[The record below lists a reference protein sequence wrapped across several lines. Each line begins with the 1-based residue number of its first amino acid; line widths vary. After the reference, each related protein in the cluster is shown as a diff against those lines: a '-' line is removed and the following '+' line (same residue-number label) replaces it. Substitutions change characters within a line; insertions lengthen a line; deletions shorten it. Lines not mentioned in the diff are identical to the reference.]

1 MYLTKY
7 DIQVINISHKINISK
22 QEMNYGTGALLNLKY
37 PPLFNN

>member
-22 QEMNYGTGALLNLKY
+22 QEMNYGTGALQHYTL
-37 PPLFNN
+37 LFNN

>member
-22 QEMNYGTGALLNLKY
+22 QEMNYGTAALY
-37 PPLFNN
+37 SII